1 MAIDVVNLVGLT
13 VFKLWFLLIL
23 TAFLLSRSRNTSAAV
38 LHALL
43 LLVLF
48 SLVAVPFLVDRIP
61 GVHLHLLPSDFTADL
76 YWSYQ
81 RDSASRMFTLLGSGY
96 LICSAFILLR
106 RLLQIRQVFG
116 LVKNAR
122 TLSVAS
128 HAELLTKLS
137 SSLKIKRHIHL
148 RYSDQITTP
157 LTVGLFKPW
166 ILLPRESLLWDE
178 HRLRRILLHEIAHV
192 ARCDWFVKQLA
203 YGVAALLW
211 ILPPV
216 WKLLKKLEWLAEL
229 SCDDV
234 VIAFEGRRSDYADDL
249 LDMAASQTFAG
260 AVALTESHT
269 HYDRIAAV
277 LDGTRIRQTKPAK
290 FWLHALLFLLVLFG
304 VSGMQ
309 LAKRVKANDVEYML
323 QPLVIAE
330 AAEEVKDIAANGN
343 ADVFVGDKNIHESL
357 PEFPRSF
364 IRLDE
369 EKVFTPVATLDP
381 VVEAP
386 FAKVTY
392 DQIQPLIKIIPEYP
406 QKALRRAREGVV
418 EVTFNVL
425 PNGETAQIKV
435 TRAEPRGIFDKAA
448 ADAVRQYRYAP
459 REQTLHGMS
468 EVFEFRLIEDAN

>member
-13 VFKLWFLLIL
+13 VVKLWFLLIL

-48 SLVAVPFLVDRIP
+48 SLMLVPFLVDRIP
-61 GVHLHLLPSDFTADL
+61 GVHLYLLPSDFAGDL
-76 YWSYQ
+76 YWSYHQ
-81 RDSASRMFTLLGSGY
+81 DSASRIFTLLGSGC

-116 LVKNAR
+116 LMKKAR
-122 TLSVAS
+122 TLSVVS
-128 HAELLTKLS
+128 HEELLPNLS
-137 SSLKIKRHIHL
+137 SSLKIKRRIHL

-203 YGVAALLW
+203 YGVVALLW
-211 ILPPV
+211 ILPPA

-229 SCDDV
+229 ACDDV

-290 FWLHALLFLLVLFG
+290 FWLHALVFFLVLFC
-304 VSGMQ
+304 VSGLQ
-309 LAKRVKANDVEYML
+309 LTQKIKTKKVEYML
-323 QPLVIAE
+323 QPLVIS
-330 AAEEVKDIAANGN
+330 AADDVKDVAAIGD
-343 ADVFVGDKNIHESL
+343 ADFLGGDKSVHDSL
-357 PEFPRSF
+357 PEFPRT
-364 IRLDE
+364 IIQLDQD
-369 EKVFTPVATLDP
+369 KVFTPVATLDP
-381 VVEAP
+381 VLEAP
-386 FAKVTY
+386 LVKVSH
-392 DQIQPLIKIIPEYP
+392 DQILPLIKIIPEYP
-406 QKALRRAREGVV
+406 QRALRRAREGVV
-418 EVTFNVL
+418 EVTFSVL

-435 TRAEPRGIFDKAA
+435 IRAEPRGIFDKAA

>member
-13 VFKLWFLLIL
+13 VVKLWFLLAL
-23 TAFLLSRSRNTSAAV
+23 TAFLASRSRNTSAAV

-43 LLVLF
+43 LLVLL

-61 GVHLHLLPSDFTADL
+61 GVHLHLLPSDIRADL
-76 YWSYQ
+76 YWSYHQ
-81 RDSASRMFTLLGSGY
+81 DSASRMFTLIGCGY

-116 LVKNAR
+116 LVKNAHVLSADHEELLEQLSS
-122 TLSVAS
+122 TLS
-128 HAELLTKLS
+128 
-137 SSLKIKRHIHL
+137 IKRRVRL

-166 ILLPRESLLWDE
+166 ILLPMESLLWNE

-203 YGVAALLW
+203 YCVVAVFW
-211 ILPPV
+211 ILPPA

-229 SCDDV
+229 ACDDV

-249 LDMAASQTFAG
+249 LDMTASQTFAG

-277 LDGTRIRQTKPAK
+277 LDGTRIRQTKLAK
-290 FWLHALLFLLVLFG
+290 FWLHALVFSLVLFC
-304 VSGMQ
+304 VSGLQ
-309 LAKRVKANDVEYML
+309 LTQKIRTKDIEYVL

-330 AAEEVKDIAANGN
+330 VVGDVKDVVANGE
-343 ADVFVGDKNIHESL
+343 AGFFDGSEGVRSAP

-364 IRLDE
+364 IPLKE
-369 EKVFTPVATLDP
+369 EKVFTPIAALEPVLDTP
-381 VVEAP
+381 LE
-386 FAKVTY
+386 KVSH

-406 QKALRRAREGVV
+406 QRALRRAREGVV
-418 EVTFNVL
+418 ELTFSVL
-425 PNGETAQIKV
+425 PSGETAQIKV
-435 TRAEPRGIFDKAA
+435 VRAEPRGIFEKAA
-448 ADAVRQYRYAP
+448 ADAVRQYRYTP
-459 REQTLHGMS
+459 REQTLHGIS

>member
-13 VFKLWFLLIL
+13 VVKLWLLLVL
-23 TAFLLSRSRNTSAAV
+23 TAFLLSRSRNTSSAV

-43 LLVLF
+43 ILVLS
-48 SLVAVPFLVDRIP
+48 SLALVPFLAGRIP
-61 GVHLHLLPSDFTADL
+61 GVHLHLLPPEFAANL
-76 YWSYQ
+76 YWSYHQ
-81 RDSASRMFTLLGSGY
+81 DSASRMFTLIGSGY

-122 TLSVAS
+122 VLSISS
-128 HAELLTKLS
+128 HEKLLARLS
-137 SSLKIKRHIHL
+137 SSFAIKRRIRL
-148 RYSDQITTP
+148 RYSDEITTP
-157 LTVGLFKPW
+157 LTVGTFQPW

-192 ARCDWFVKQLA
+192 ARCDWFAKQLA
-203 YGVAALLW
+203 YCVVAVFW
-211 ILPPV
+211 VLPPA
-216 WKLLKKLEWLAEL
+216 WQLLKKLEWLAEL
-229 SCDDV
+229 ACDDA

-249 LDMAASQTFAG
+249 LDMTASQTFAG

-269 HYDRIAAV
+269 HYERIAAV
-277 LDGTRIRQTKPAK
+277 LDGARIRQTKPAK
-290 FWLHALLFLLVLFG
+290 FWLHALVFLLVLFC

-309 LAKRVKANDVEYML
+309 LAKRINASDIEYML

-330 AAEEVKDIAANGN
+330 VANDVKDAVATGD
-343 ADVFVGDKNIHESL
+343 ADIFDSEKNVHESL
-357 PEFPRSF
+357 PEFPRPL
-364 IRLDE
+364 IRLDQD
-369 EKVFTPVATLDP
+369 KVFTPVTALDSVLETP
-381 VVEAP
+381 LVKMAHG
-386 FAKVTY
+386 
-392 DQIQPLIKIIPEYP
+392 QIQPLIKIIPEYP
-406 QKALRRAREGVV
+406 QRALRRAREGVV
-418 EVTFNVL
+418 EVTFSVL

-435 TRAEPRGIFDKAA
+435 IRAEPRRVFDKTA